1 MKNINMKQSVI
12 QEFFKTL
19 TRKPISLLMTGLFIF
34 TLNITANAQSIE
46 NRIAFGFH
54 AGGNK
59 YWGTFTD
66 NQFSFS
72 GDAFI
77 RWNIMD
83 WLSLHA
89 SYNGG
94 QIHIKAGDRNVRAFP
109 EYFGGLTDPYYPN
122 TVPANLIQRDAVN
135 VIRHGGWE
143 AMLSGNFFP
152 TQQFVPYLA
161 AGIEFLNFEPRN
173 QNQDHALPGN
183 YAGTYSKDV
192 FGFITGVGFEM
203 YISDKI
209 TFNGKGLLHLPGTDY
224 LDDYSTSPT
233 GDETQDVFLTMGL
246 GFSYY
251 IFAPKRAEE
260 VVVVQPEKVLLV
272 ETKPKDT
279 DGDGLNDDDEI
290 KIYRTDINNRDT
302 DGDGLTDGE
311 EVLQY
316 KTDPL
321 NRDTD
326 SDGLTDG
333 DEVKR
338 YKTDPLKADTDGDGL
353 KDGQE
358 VNTYKTDP
366 LNPDTDGD
374 GLNDGQEVNTYH
386 TDPLKADTDGDG
398 LKDGAEVNN
407 YQTDPTK
414 ADTDNDGLNDGD
426 EINRTHTNPLNPD
439 TDGDSFLDGKDRC
452 PLLAGV
458 GPYGCPAIKKN
469 TVIDFPDIL
478 FIVNTDNFNFEQP
491 GTLNNLYKVR
501 ELIEQ
506 CPDIKVQIKGHASNE
521 GSAERNRELSN
532 MRAAKIKTWL
542 IEQGV
547 SSSKIPKTIGMGT
560 KENAVKE
567 PKNGTPAQ
575 IEAARIQN
583 RRISV
588 TVLEVCK

>member
-1 MKNINMKQSVI
+1 MKNINKKSVI
-12 QEFFKTL
+12 KEFFGTL
-19 TRKPISLLMTGLFIF
+19 TKKSIYILMIGLCAFMVSK
-34 TLNITANAQSIE
+34 TTNAQSIE
-46 NRIAFGFH
+46 NRISFGFH

-66 NQFSFS
+66 NQFAFS

-83 WLSLHA
+83 WLSFHA

-94 QIHIKAGDRNVRAFP
+94 QIRIKAGDRNVRAFP
-109 EYFGGLTDPYYPN
+109 QYFGGLTDPYYPN
-122 TVPANLIQRDAVN
+122 TVPADLIQRNDLN

-152 TQQFVPYLA
+152 SEQFVPYLA
-161 AGIEFLNFEPRN
+161 GGIEFLNFEPRN
-173 QNQDHALPGN
+173 QDQDHALPGN
-183 YAGTYSKDV
+183 HAGIYEKNV

-233 GDETQDVFLTMGL
+233 GDETQDVFLTMGV

-251 IFAPKRAEE
+251 IFAPKREE
-260 VVVVQPEKVLLV
+260 DVVVVQPEKVILI
-272 ETKPKDT
+272 ETKAKDT

-338 YKTDPLKADTDGDGL
+338 YRTDPLKADTDGDGL
-353 KDGQE
+353 KDGAE

-374 GLNDGQEVNTYH
+374 GLNDGQEVNTYK
-386 TDPLKADTDGDG
+386 TDPLRADTDGDG

-458 GPYGCPAIKKN
+458 APYGCPAIKKN

-478 FIVNTDNFNFEQP
+478 FIVNTDEFNFDQP

-521 GSAERNRELSN
+521 GTVERNRELSN
-532 MRAAKIKTWL
+532 MRAARIKTWL
-542 IEQGV
+542 VEQGV
-547 SSSKIPKTIGMGT
+547 SSTKIPKTIGMGT